1 MDKVQK
7 HNSFNTNTPSS
18 ESRNEPAIG
27 PCISQM
33 NPVQTFLRYFPKISS
48 NIIFPYGFAKNNLYA
63 LLIASMRATCPAH
76 HTLIIFGEA
85 YL

>member
-1 MDKVQK
+1 
-7 HNSFNTNTPSS
+7 
-18 ESRNEPAIG
+18 
-27 PCISQM
+27 M